1 MYDREYKFDFDVG
14 RMIMKNKFLY
24 LVLSMIM
31 CFSFIGEVFAEGLEF
46 SFSAFVVGG
55 NTSIVKETEAV
66 INVSLNSDV
75 YLNKCSF
82 NITSD
87 STFEFVSGSGM
98 NKYEFNSLGSTYEI
112 SRDATNTQFNSGLAV
127 MQLKYKINGDGKVT
141 IKNLECSSASDN
153 QVGTYGEDIVLN
165 FKAIDETANTTLKKI
180 SVTGGTLSP
189 SFSSSVKNYSINLDN
204 TTFSLELTA
213 SNADYQ
219 DDIVVTDEDGNKLDI
234 KNITFKNN
242 NQGNMPIVIK
252 VNNDTV
258 YNLLAV
264 YKEKELNNS
273 LKILKVDGKE
283 VSLENGKYDYSVT
296 VGKSVNSV
304 KIEASLN
311 DTTNFK
317 FIDEFNG
324 TQIVQTP
331 SGTTSYPIIIEPSKS
346 SVGAEGVTY
355 IIKLVKESDNTGNS
369 GSNNNNNTSSSNGNV
384 NKNPTTGG
392 LSFALMICILMC
404 SLVGSI
410 YIYQKKLDN

>member
-1 MYDREYKFDFDVG
+1 
-14 RMIMKNKFLY
+14 MKNKFLY

-31 CFSFIGEVFAEGLEF
+31 CFSFVGEVFAEGLEF
-46 SFSAFVVGG
+46 SFSAFVVGS

-87 STFEFVSGSGM
+87 STIEFVSGSGM

-112 SRDATNTQFNSGLAV
+112 SRDAKNTQFNSGLAV

-165 FKAIDETANTTLKKI
+165 FKAIDETADTTLKKI

-189 SFSSSVKNYSINLDN
+189 SFSSSLKNYSINLDN

-273 LKILKVDGKE
+273 LKTLKVDGKE

-384 NKNPTTGG
+384 NKNPSTGG
-392 LSFALMICILMC
+392 ISLFVMFIILFLSLI
-404 SLVGSI
+404 GSI
-410 YIYQKKLDN
+410 FIYRKNLSVDNK